1 MPGTTPSTFPHSSD
15 HLCLCLAFTPSLK
28 TEWIRIIH
36 RHAFGTIDQDKSLV
50 KLSKCYFM
58 DAWRLL
64 YFASE
69 SQTERHIVG
78 CLYFL
83 AVGPRTVHN
92 SRQVEYSSYAA
103 YTEIVQILCITNLAT
118 LRLPHFAYH
127 PPERCIVG
135 CSSFLA
141 LGPRPVHKSS
151 HGESCRP

>member
-1 MPGTTPSTFPHSSD
+1 MPGTTPSTFPHSSH

-28 TEWIRIIH
+28 TKWIKIAH
-36 RHAFGTIDQDKSLV
+36 RHAFGTVDKDKSLE

-58 DAWRLL
+58 NAWRLL

-69 SQTERHIVG
+69 SHTERHIVG

-103 YTEIVQILCITNLAT
+103 YTEIVQILCITKMTSLIIDIFGMQKK
-118 LRLPHFAYH
+118 LF
-127 PPERCIVG
+127 
-135 CSSFLA
+135 
-141 LGPRPVHKSS
+141 S
-151 HGESCRP
+151 HYFS